1 MAAPIVI
8 TRPAAGDDIL
18 AGWGDNVADDINFL
32 LNPPLFVGGTASAQ
46 SIPNAAFTDVAW
58 DVNVTDTF
66 GGHSTVTNNPRY
78 VAQVAGYY
86 EIVGSALFSSN
97 TTGIREARL
106 AVSGVVINDST
117 ETANPVTA
125 STATSVSSSYTVFLA
140 VGAYVTMQVFQT
152 STVALP
158 LATGFSKMSVLWVH
172 A

>member
-1 MAAPIVI
+1 MVAPVAIPL
-8 TRPAAGDDIL
+8 RAAGDDIL
-18 AGWGDNVADDINFL
+18 AADENNWANDINFL

-46 SIPNAAFTDVAW
+46 SVPNAAFTDVAW
-58 DVNVTDTF
+58 DVNVVDTF
-66 GGHSTVTNNPRY
+66 AGHSTVTNNPRY

-86 EIVGSALFSSN
+86 EVVGSALFTSN

-106 AVSGVVINDST
+106 AVSGVAINDST